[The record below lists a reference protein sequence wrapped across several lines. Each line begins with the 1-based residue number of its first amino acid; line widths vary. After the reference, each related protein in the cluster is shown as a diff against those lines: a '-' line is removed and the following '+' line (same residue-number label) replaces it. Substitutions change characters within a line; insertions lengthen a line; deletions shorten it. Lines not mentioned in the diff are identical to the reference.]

1 MPLVAHT
8 SLPTFE
14 HLKDQGDLVLSLN
27 QALLQDHDKLHI
39 GLLNLMPDGAFKA
52 TERQFMRLVG
62 SSHQDIQSYIYPF
75 TIPDPKRHP
84 EIQTYIDDYY
94 LSFEDIQEAG
104 LDALIITGTNP
115 ANPRLEQEPFW
126 EPLLQIVDWATRDV
140 TSVLCSCLAV
150 HAIAKHLHDIDRQ
163 PLKEKRWGVY
173 SHRIIQ
179 PDHPLM
185 RDIMTPFD
193 VPHSRNND
201 VSQAQ
206 LEAAGFEILSASE
219 VSGVHMAV
227 SSDRFRIIYLQGH
240 PEYDDIS
247 LLKEYKREVARYI
260 SGDREGYPQYPE
272 NYFGPHVQEIL
283 EAHQLSVVHAL
294 EGRSTPPEFP
304 ESSIAPLVSNT
315 WRQAGRSIFDNW
327 LGLIQELTGGD
338 RHHPFTPNVDPE
350 DPLGSLSDHP

>member
-8 SLPTFE
+8 SLPTFD
-14 HLKDQGDLVLSLN
+14 HLKDQGDQVLSLN
-27 QALLQDHDKLHI
+27 QALLQNHDKLHI

-62 SSHQDIQSYIYPF
+62 SSHQTIQSYIYPF
-75 TIPDPKRHP
+75 TIPDPQRHP
-84 EIQTYIDDYY
+84 EIQSYIDDYY
-94 LSFEDIQEAG
+94 LRFRDIQEAG

-115 ANPRLEQEPFW
+115 ANPRLEEEPFW
-126 EPLLQIVDWATRDV
+126 QPLLRIVDWATQEV

-163 PLKEKRWGVY
+163 PLKEKRWGIY
-173 SHRIIQ
+173 PHRIIQ

-185 RDIMTPFD
+185 KNLRAPFD

-206 LEAAGFEILSASE
+206 LEAAGFEVLSSSQT
-219 VSGVHMAV
+219 SGVHMAV

-247 LLKEYKREVARYI
+247 LLKEYKREVERYVI
-260 SGDREGYPQYPE
+260 GERESYPNYPE
-272 NYFGPHVQEIL
+272 NYFSPQAQQIL
-283 EAHQLSVVHAL
+283 EVHYTSIIDAL
-294 EGRSTPPEFP
+294 EKGTVPPLFP
-304 ESSIAPLVSNT
+304 EDGITPLVGNT
-315 WRQAGRSIFDNW
+315 WRDAGRSIFHNW
-327 LGLIQELTGGD
+327 LGLIHELTGGD
-338 RHHPFTPNVDPE
+338 RHLPFTAGVNPN
-350 DPLGSLSDHP
+350 DPLESRPEHP